1 MKLEDLMPGVRM
13 RRLLQ
18 TKVLGVGLRLPSLE
32 GCAELESIIARI
44 TRDRIFFEHGGIIPD
59 PALAMR
65 ASKALDELAAV
76 LVLIRRST
84 FRHDDPK
91 LVAKLERAVEQASS
105 VRGGS
110 RRLYRP
116 SGGMTLWPR

>member
-76 LVLIRRST
+76 LVLRS
-84 FRHDDPK
+84 
-91 LVAKLERAVEQASS
+91 ERSSRPSS

>member
-1 MKLEDLMPGVRM
+1 M

-84 FRHDDPK
+84 FREPLNKSVSTRPRDD
-91 LVAKLERAVEQASS
+91 L
-105 VRGGS
+105 
-110 RRLYRP
+110 
-116 SGGMTLWPR
+116 